1 MTKVKI
7 FFFLL
12 TILAFFS
19 CKKNDEFSDIPE
31 IKFES
36 FIKIYNQNL
45 DLYDRG
51 VLKFSF
57 TDGDGD
63 IGLSQNDTLPPY
75 DYNLFITYFE
85 IRNKDT
91 VEVPLTF
98 YDPIGNKTDTLTMNA
113 RIPVLNPNENGKAI
127 KGEIEDTLFIYN
139 FSSDFDTILFEIYIK
154 DKALH
159 QSNRI
164 KTPLIIRN

>member
-7 FFFLL
+7 FFLL
-12 TILAFFS
+12 LLIVIFFS
-19 CKKNDEFSDIPE
+19 CKKDDEFSDIPE
-31 IKFES
+31 IKFEA
-36 FIKIYNQNL
+36 FTKVYNPASG
-45 DLYDRG
+45 LYDRG

-75 DYNLFITYFE
+75 DYNLFITYYE

-91 VEVPLTF
+91 VEVPLTY
-98 YDPIGNKTDTLTMNA
+98 YDPVENKIDTLTMNA

-139 FSSDFDTILFEIYIK
+139 YNSSYDTILFEVYIK
-154 DKALH
+154 DKALN

-164 KTPLIIRN
+164 KTPLIKRN